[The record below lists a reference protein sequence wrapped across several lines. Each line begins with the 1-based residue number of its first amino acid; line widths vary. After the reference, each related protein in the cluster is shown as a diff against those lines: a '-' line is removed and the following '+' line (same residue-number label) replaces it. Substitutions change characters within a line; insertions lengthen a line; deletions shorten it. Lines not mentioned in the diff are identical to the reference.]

1 MMINNQNSSDRPH
14 AQFEAK
20 SNRNGPLRNGES
32 IAHVKCWKYFE
43 QSNRIQNVQFTKL
56 LDYEVE
62 MRTKSISMSV
72 VVCVS
77 ISSIHS
83 SFVLRPSSLHLV
95 WNNGQNRRQRRLGQ
109 QPSLDDRRRRFTVT
123 AVRLYV
129 QIGQSTWYR
138 TTHMNRRR
146 TTIWLN

>member
-1 MMINNQNSSDRPH
+1 MINNQNSSDRPH
-14 AQFEAK
+14 AQFEEK
-20 SNRNGPLRNGES
+20 SNRNGPFRNGES

-62 MRTKSISMSV
+62 MRTKSISMSA

-83 SFVLRPSSLHLV
+83 SFS
-95 WNNGQNRRQRRLGQ
+95 
-109 QPSLDDRRRRFTVT
+109 PSLIAALGLKQWPESKTTSTRSTTSAGRQTT
-123 AVRLYV
+123 AFYCHCCLCLYV
-129 QIGQSTWYR
+129 QFGQSTWYR